1 MNARTLAKLGVPRDC
16 IPTFINTIRDAAM
29 VRTMKKNV
37 AKRDVPDVVKNPN
50 NYIADPIWANCAH
63 SIIKYRGLEQADA
76 DREPISYKQWGD
88 DIDEG
93 SKSQIATACHL
104 PDAVAAALMPDA
116 HLGYGLPIGGV
127 LAMKNAVIPHGV
139 GVDIACRMRLS
150 IFDMPSDVMK
160 DDVKFNKCCAAL
172 KKGTNFGVGGA
183 FQNPKYHDV
192 LDQDWKVTPVT
203 KQLKDKAW
211 SQLGTSGSGNHFCE
225 FGSLTT
231 DGKSLGIPEGK
242 YLALLSHSGSRG
254 AGANVCTHYTRI
266 AQSQLPKR
274 YQDKFKFLAWLS
286 LDSEEGQEY
295 WLAMNLMGDYAAAN
309 HEVIHRDVG
318 KHFGGKPIAVI
329 DHHHNF
335 AWKEIHNGEELIV
348 HRKGA
353 TPAGEGVLGVIPGSM
368 ASPCYVVRGKGNAD
382 SLMSA
387 SHGAG
392 RRMSR
397 KAAKKKFIWSVWKKE
412 LIKRGVHLISAGLD
426 EVPGAYKDIDE
437 VMAAQSDLV
446 ETIGR
451 FDPKIVK
458 MCDDGSKPED

>member
-1 MNARTLAKLGVPRDC
+1 MNARTLAKLGVPQDC

-29 VRTMKKNV
+29 TRTMKKNAAKKAVPAVV
-37 AKRDVPDVVKNPN
+37 ANPRA
-50 NYIADPIWANCAH
+50 YIADPIWGSCAY
-63 SIIKYRGLEQADA
+63 SIITYQGAEQADA
-76 DREPISYKQWGD
+76 DRQPIGYKQWGT

-93 SKSQIATACHL
+93 SKSQIAAACSL

-127 LAMKNAVIPHGV
+127 LAMDNAVIPHGV
-139 GVDIACRMRLS
+139 GVDIACRMRLT
-150 IFDMPSDVMK
+150 IYDMPSDVMEN
-160 DDVKFNKCCAAL
+160 KFGQCRKAL
-172 KKGTNFGVGGA
+172 EKGTNFGVGGA
-183 FQNPKYHDV
+183 FQNPKHHDV
-192 LDQDWKVTPVT
+192 LDQDWSITPIT

-211 SQLGTSGSGNHFCE
+211 TQLGTSGSGNHFCE
-225 FGSLTT
+225 FGELTT

-266 AQSQLPKR
+266 AQQQLPKR
-274 YQDKFKFLAWLS
+274 YQKDFKFLAWLS
-286 LDSEEGQEY
+286 LDTQEGQEY

-309 HEVIHRDVG
+309 HEVIHRDVTRLL
-318 KHFGGKPIAVI
+318 GGKAIASI
-329 DHHHNF
+329 ENHHNF
-335 AWKEIHNGEELIV
+335 AWKETHNGKEVIV

-353 TPAGEGVLGVIPGSM
+353 TPAGLGVLGIIPGSM
-368 ASPCYVVRGKGNAD
+368 ATPCYVVQGKGNVD

-397 KAAKKKFIWSVWKKE
+397 KEAKKTFIWSAWHKE
-412 LIKRGVHLISAGLD
+412 LRKRGVHLISAGLD

-437 VMAAQSDLV
+437 VMAAQADLV
-446 ETIGR
+446 DTIAR

-458 MCDDGSKPED
+458 MCGDGSRPED